1 MPLPSFTFAHHK
13 EVAMSGL
20 QADQI
25 AQIQQAI
32 AALKEQQ
39 RTLHVDLSP
48 SLNQMY
54 QLLAQ
59 LGVGHDN
66 VDQGRSQ
73 DESHLVG
80 VVPTWGVRLNRHR
93 LSTSRRSTTPSDD
106 CPAWANPAQIEEW
119 HKRGLVVWNN
129 GTKQLH
135 AMRAQAAL
143 NLLARLRRTDEWQT
157 TGILVTERVIRI
169 HLPEEPSRKRS
180 RKKEDQPE
188 PTALPPEES
197 KPEEVDQERV
207 RLDPAAGPEFIA
219 YLEAHESQLSEIA
232 LEDKEEQERALA
244 NAYRYILRLAPKE

>member
-1 MPLPSFTFAHHK
+1 
-13 EVAMSGL
+13 MSDS
-20 QADQI
+20 QPDQI

-32 AALKEQQ
+32 ATLKEQQ

-59 LGVGHDN
+59 LDVGHDTFA
-66 VDQGRSQ
+66 QGRGQ
-73 DESHLVG
+73 EEPHPAN

-93 LSTSRRSTTPSDD
+93 LSTSRRSTTPSND
-106 CPAWANPAQIEEW
+106 CPAWANPGQIEEW

-129 GTKQLH
+129 ETKQLH
-135 AMRAQAAL
+135 TMRAYAAL
-143 NLLARLRRTDEWQT
+143 NLLARLRQTDEWRT
-157 TGILVTERVIRI
+157 TGILVTERVTRI
-169 HLPEEPSRKRS
+169 YLPQEPSRKRS
-180 RKKEDQPE
+180 RQKKAQPE
-188 PTALPPEES
+188 TAAVPPE
-197 KPEEVDQERV
+197 KPWREEIDEERV

-232 LEDKEEQERALA
+232 LEDKKEQERALA